1 MRLTEVAEGFP
12 EFKWEQVFRPNDI
25 NFNMYSFDIIDS
37 ILRQVSNNE
46 TEESKLRQAW
56 LDKFLKNGGFQKL
69 LELLDIAFSLSKQ
82 NL

>member
-1 MRLTEVAEGFP
+1 
-12 EFKWEQVFRPNDI
+12 
-25 NFNMYSFDIIDS
+25 MYSFDIIDS